1 MKLIIKT
8 FSNSFLFTLS
18 FLLLSNLLL
27 SQTYYPQKGNWLIKG
42 ASEVGMNES
51 KLKEAVNF
59 AIANETKKQKN
70 LRMAILESFSR
81 EPYHKI
87 VGPTK
92 ERGGPAGVI
101 IRDGYIIAQWGDVER
116 VDMTF
121 SVTKSYL
128 STTAGLAF
136 DAGLITDVTEKV
148 KDYVWDGTFD
158 GEHNS
163 KITWEHLL
171 NQSSDWSGDLF
182 GMPDWGDRPPREGGI
197 DDWKNRELK
206 EPGSSFKYND
216 VRVNLLAYSL
226 LHVWR
231 KPLPMVI
238 KEKIMDPIGATSKWR
253 WYGYENSWV
262 NIDGVKMQS
271 VSGGGHSGGGFF
283 INTLDHAR
291 LGLLFLR
298 NGKWK
303 DQQLISEN
311 WVKMIQKPSDA
322 NPRYGYM
329 WWLNNG
335 PRKWE
340 GVPGS
345 IYYASGFGG
354 NYIVVDEEH
363 DLLIVTRWFD
373 SPKLG
378 EFVLKVL
385 NSIEKGK

>member
-1 MKLIIKT
+1 
-8 FSNSFLFTLS
+8 
-18 FLLLSNLLL
+18 
-27 SQTYYPQKGNWLIKG
+27 
-42 ASEVGMNES
+42 
-51 KLKEAVNF
+51 
-59 AIANETKKQKN
+59 
-70 LRMAILESFSR
+70 
-81 EPYHKI
+81 
-87 VGPTK
+87 
-92 ERGGPAGVI
+92 
-101 IRDGYIIAQWGDVER
+101 
-116 VDMTF
+116 
-121 SVTKSYL
+121 
-128 STTAGLAF
+128 
-136 DAGLITDVTEKV
+136 
-148 KDYVWDGTFD
+148 
-158 GEHNS
+158 
-163 KITWEHLL
+163 
-171 NQSSDWSGDLF
+171 
-182 GMPDWGDRPPREGGI
+182 
-197 DDWKNRELK
+197 LK

-238 KEKIMDPIGATSKWR
+238 KEKVMDPIGASSKWR

-262 NIDGVKMQS
+262 NIDGIKMQS

-303 DQQLISEN
+303 DQQLISEK

-322 NPRYGYM
+322 NSSYGYM

-335 PRKWE
+335 SRKWE
-340 GVPGS
+340 GVSGS
-345 IYYASGFGG
+345 IYYAAGFGG

-363 DLLIVTRWFD
+363 DLLIITRWLD

-378 EFVLKVL
+378 ELVLKVL